1 MFNFNKLLAF
11 VLAVPFVVA
20 APGKRALPAICQ
32 KLEPVA
38 ADLLE
43 NLFGGECG
51 DSAHGALRLIF
62 HDAIGISPIVGGG
75 GADGSIVTFNAT
87 ELTFE
92 ANDGLDDVIADVG
105 PFFLKHQ
112 DQITSGDFVQLAGAL
127 SLAACPGAPR
137 VQFFAGREPPKA
149 ASPNF
154 LVPEPFNTTDQ
165 IIERFAQVG
174 FAPDE
179 IVALLSS
186 HSIAGADTVDPTI
199 PGTPFD
205 TTPSVYDTNIFIDVL
220 LKGTLFPGTAGNQG
234 ELMTAV
240 NGTLRLQSDFEIA
253 HDPRTACT
261 WQEFATNQPLMASK
275 FGPAVL
281 KLSFLGQ
288 DPAKL
293 TDCSELIP
301 QPPALKDVPEFPP
314 GQFLSDIQ
322 ASCDVARFPDL
333 PTQPGPPLDVAPIP
347 QADSDD
353 ES

>member
-11 VLAVPFVVA
+11 VLVVPFVVA

-112 DQITSGDFVQLAGAL
+112 DQITSGDL
-127 SLAACPGAPR
+127 
-137 VQFFAGREPPKA
+137 
-149 ASPNF
+149 
-154 LVPEPFNTTDQ
+154 
-165 IIERFAQVG
+165 
-174 FAPDE
+174 
-179 IVALLSS
+179 
-186 HSIAGADTVDPTI
+186 
-199 PGTPFD
+199 
-205 TTPSVYDTNIFIDVL
+205 Y
-220 LKGTLFPGTAGNQG
+220 G

-288 DPAKL
+288 DPEKL